1 MPSRTPPDISHE
13 VRPLASVD
21 ELVTYFARAGKPP
34 SAWRVGIE
42 QEKIGVTATGGAI
55 PFAGPR
61 GIEAILQA
69 LTRSGYAAEREGEQ
83 LLGAE
88 SNGLHVTVEPGGQL
102 EFSGPVLR
110 SAEECR
116 VSLRGHM
123 GEVAALAA
131 GFGIRFL
138 GVGFHPFAPEK
149 DISWLPKRRYAVM
162 RDYLPTRGHSG
173 LRMMQ
178 MTATV
183 QANLDYDD
191 EESAVEKMR
200 AAFGVTSIVTA
211 LFAASPIEL
220 GKPNGWRS
228 VRAAIWLDT
237 DNDRAGILPQ
247 AFDDGFGFRSYAE
260 WALDVPMFFVVR
272 AGQYHPV
279 SGMTFRR
286 FMREGW
292 QGQVATLADWE
303 THLSTLFPEVRLKK
317 YIELRGADAG
327 PMPMAVGLAALW
339 RGLLDDA
346 EARRQA
352 WRLVRDVSFAERQR
366 LRVDVARA
374 ALGAQMAGRSVKELA
389 VELVALADD
398 GLTRLPGGAQDRALL
413 EPLRERARTGRC
425 PADDMLDDYQ
435 ATSGD
440 PAALVRRWTL
450 A

>member
-1 MPSRTPPDISHE
+1 MSADP
-13 VRPLASVD
+13 RPLASTD
-21 ELVTYFARAGKPP
+21 ELVSYFAQAGKPP
-34 SAWRVGIE
+34 AEWRVGIE
-42 QEKIGVTATGGAI
+42 QEKIGVTPIGEAV
-55 PFAGPR
+55 PFAGPG
-61 GIEAILQA
+61 GIEAILRA
-69 LTRSGYAAEREGEQ
+69 LTAAGYTAEREGQQ

-88 SNGLHVTVEPGGQL
+88 SDGLHVTVEPGGQL

-116 VSLRGHM
+116 ISLRGHVNQ
-123 GEVAALAA
+123 VAAIAA
-131 GFGIRFL
+131 GFGGIRFL
-138 GVGFHPFAPEK
+138 GVGFHPFARQE

-162 RDYLPTRGHSG
+162 RAYLPTRGHSG

-211 LFAASPIEL
+211 LFAASPIER
-220 GKPNGWRS
+220 GQPNGLKS
-228 VRAAIWLDT
+228 GRAAIWLDT
-237 DNDRAGILPQ
+237 DDDRCGLLPG
-247 AFDDGFGFRSYAE
+247 AFREGFGFRTYAE

-272 AGQYHPV
+272 DGQYHPAG
-279 SGMTFRR
+279 GMTFRR

-292 QGQVATLADWE
+292 QDQVATLSDWE

-327 PMPMAVGLAALW
+327 PMPMAAGLAALW
-339 RGLLDDA
+339 RGLLDDR

-352 WRLVRDVSFAERQR
+352 WRLVRDVSFEQRQQ
-366 LRVDVARA
+366 LRVDVARS
-374 ALGAQMAGRSVKELA
+374 ALGAKLGAHSVQSLA
-389 VELVALADD
+389 AELVGLADE
-398 GLTRLPGGAQDRALL
+398 GLGRLPGGAEDRALL
-413 EPLRERARTGRC
+413 EPLRERARSGRC

-435 ATSGD
+435 ACGGD
-440 PAALVRRWTL
+440 PAELVRRWTL
-450 A
+450 V